1 MAFNTFNGL
10 FIWDDPRDDELLTR
24 LTLEYHAKIWEK
36 AIELGVSRRDD
47 AFFPPNYVR
56 ICPPRTRS
64 RDPDVY
70 VLQSQTITPI
80 TQIYGPNLPR
90 LQAIKRRVD
99 PFDLIGLTG
108 TFTI

>member
-1 MAFNTFNGL
+1 MPFNTFNGL
-10 FIWDDPRDDELLTR
+10 FVWEDPRDDELLFR

-47 AFFPPNYVR
+47 AFFPPNYVCIR
-56 ICPPRTRS
+56 PLPTRS
-64 RDPDVY
+64 RDLDVFA
-70 VLQSQTITPI
+70 LQSQSITPI

-99 PFDLIGLTG
+99 PFDIIGLTG
-108 TFTI
+108 AYRI